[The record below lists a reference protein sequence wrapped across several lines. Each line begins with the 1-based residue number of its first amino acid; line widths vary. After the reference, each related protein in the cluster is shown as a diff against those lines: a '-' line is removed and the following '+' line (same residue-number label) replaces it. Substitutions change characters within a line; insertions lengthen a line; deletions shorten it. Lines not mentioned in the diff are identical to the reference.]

1 MLEQVWRAHRRPD
14 ADDKAETAGATRFDA
29 SRRILEH
36 LDPHNC
42 QKLQEIEVFALGEPM
57 SRFLLRLIPRFSQ
70 AHIDPSGGEK
80 ALQPHNARLAI
91 YIAAII
97 GLGIEGEERR
107 RALRCSLGEELVK
120 QLFPSTGVDGSRARD
135 HPVQVEDEGAETSD
149 IDDDHSGGYLPSSRS
164 RRNTI
169 TGQIDSR
176 ITYCIVRARS
186 CSRKPRQPR
195 TMRSLS
201 FRRAK
206 STIAEPASPLSL

>member
-1 MLEQVWRAHRRPD
+1 
-14 ADDKAETAGATRFDA
+14 
-29 SRRILEH
+29 
-36 LDPHNC
+36 
-42 QKLQEIEVFALGEPM
+42 M
-57 SRFLLRLIPRFSQ
+57 SRFLLRLIHRFSKG
-70 AHIDPSGGEK
+70 HIDPSGGEK
-80 ALQPHNARLAI
+80 ALPPGNARLAI

-97 GLGIEGEERR
+97 DLGIEGEERR
-107 RALRCSLGEELVK
+107 RALRCSLGEEVVK
-120 QLFPSTGVDGSRARD
+120 QLFPSTGVDGRARD

-186 CSRKPRQPR
+186 CSSKPRQPR

-206 STIAEPASPLSL
+206 STIAEPASP